1 MRSKLAEHSKRTI
14 ADLMTYYGLNAI
26 VDYSLPFFSETIDV
40 AGIMEGESY
49 PRIAVFLSPDVERL
63 RFIVKMARHSSIED
77 VAVLGGAQDRTIL
90 KKAPNSLRCFETPD
104 GSHTDFETFLGKLS
118 PVKRDIPFFSTLS
131 GGSEPDPEK
140 QDYVVRFEKLIEE
153 QGLDL
158 DRAKREIYRT
168 AVSGLNIRYGRY
180 IQIDDGKPRFER
192 NRELS
197 REAILLKAAGYF
209 KEERL
214 PDRGL
219 GLDSDGNSFLV
230 LSDNEE
236 TGKLAEA
243 VVDDQVYSSIKTIRK
258 ITSDYPPL
266 FNYFVLV
273 GSLGYFAP
281 KTALSIERHRR
292 TWSGIIRATVQ
303 SENSY
308 LVEVIRTMINTVG
321 ISEEMWN
328 RINCLVS
335 FPELNNLLTAY
346 FEKFEKSGIGV
357 IGYRGLKRIY
367 LPVKRIVTNLNLSGT
382 AEGINQDDLEEFC
395 IYDSIIRSNK
405 TGFDFRRVVND
416 LGLNQK
422 RLIEKISNLAKLGY
436 CSKLLPEDSDL
447 PLAVY
452 NQSKFD
458 NYCLKIMREKA
469 SALLDIE
476 W

>member
-1 MRSKLAEHSKRTI
+1 MKSNLAEHSKNVI
-14 ADLMTYYGLNAI
+14 ADIMAYYGMNAR
-26 VDYSLPFFSETIDV
+26 VDYHLPFHSDPIDI
-40 AGIMEGESY
+40 AGTLEGESY
-49 PRIAVFLSPDVERL
+49 PKVAVFCSPDQESLRSIFRL
-63 RFIVKMARHSSIED
+63 AKHSSIEE
-77 VAVLGGAQDRTIL
+77 VVILGGGVEKTAR
-90 KKAPNSLRCFETPD
+90 KKAPESLKFFEFPD
-104 GSHTDFETFLGKLS
+104 IDHTDFEKFIERLS
-118 PVKRDIPFFSTLS
+118 TVKRNIPYFNTVPRESKT
-131 GGSEPDPEK
+131 EPEK
-140 QDYVVRFEKLIEE
+140 QDYVVKFEELIEE
-153 QGLDL
+153 QGLNIEKA
-158 DRAKREIYRT
+158 RQEIYRT

-180 IQIDDGKPRFER
+180 IQIDDGNPRFER
-192 NRELS
+192 NRDLS
-197 REAILLKAAGYF
+197 REAILLKAAGYL
-209 KEERL
+209 KEAKL

-243 VVDDQVYSSIKTIRK
+243 VVDDFVYSNMRAIRK
-258 ITSDYPPL
+258 IVSDYPPT

-281 KTALSIERHRR
+281 KTALTIERHRR
-292 TWSGIIRATVQ
+292 TWSGIIRATAQ

-321 ISEEMWN
+321 ISEELWN

-335 FPELNNLLTAY
+335 FPELNNLLTGY

-357 IGYRGLKRIY
+357 LGFRGLKRIY
-367 LPVKRIVTNLNLSGT
+367 LPVKRIVSNLNLSEV
-382 AEGINQDDLEEFC
+382 AEQINQDDLEEFC
-395 IYDSIIRSNK
+395 IYDSMIRSNK
-405 TGFDFRRVVND
+405 TGFDFRNVVLD
-416 LGLNQK
+416 LGLDQK
-422 RLIEKISNLAKLGY
+422 KLIERISALAKLGY

-447 PLAVY
+447 PIAIY

-458 NYCLKIMREKA
+458 NYCLKVMREKA